1 MLRNCQKGAD
11 QLYNSRKK
19 RDIPVN
25 NLQTPLLGI
34 YLKKTIIQNGICTP
48 MLTAALFTIT
58 RRWKKPKSPTEECI
72 KNMQYL
78 YAMEYHSAI
87 KNNKMRSL
95 LNLQSVIQSEVVR
108 KRKTNTKC

>member
-1 MLRNCQKGAD
+1 
-11 QLYNSRKK
+11 
-19 RDIPVN
+19 
-25 NLQTPLLGI
+25 
-34 YLKKTIIQNGICTP
+34 

-87 KNNKMRSL
+87 KNNAILSFATTCVDL
-95 LNLQSVIQSEVVR
+95 EVVILSEVR
-108 KRKTNTKC
+108 ERGIS